1 MPPTDVI
8 DCCGALSS
16 LPPHALSMAAARI
29 VTASVAGTLRGHVH
43 GWCNAPRSMQGVSNA
58 VQEGLRGMGA
68 IVTSNGSQISRSFVA
83 ESKFAGDG
91 PVQMRRDAFN
101 VRRPALQKSRPRRGA
116 LDLRLPAGDS
126 KSSQLEM
133 SWPIGLVGEGART
146 RTRPDHESLEQ
157 YIEYLARD

>member
-116 LDLRLPAGDS
+116 LDLRLTATQSRLNLRCRGRLAWS
-126 KSSQLEM
+126 ER
-133 SWPIGLVGEGART
+133 ARAT